1 MIIFVG
7 YRVKGRNGIVFR
19 KWANSILKQYLIR
32 GYAIDQ
38 RRLDH
43 YDDLKDVVR
52 LMSRAL
58 TLQDKVSERE
68 YSGLFSV
75 ITDYVYDWAVVRH
88 KFCPSGARCLPMLGK
103 QRSHL
108 GQASCPF
115 SEDLLCLPMADF
127 FIFSKLAKW
136 EICRIKRM
144 KISLCH
150 VFCILLPNDR
160 QGRENK

>member
-1 MIIFVG
+1 MPDLGLTKNVFL
-7 YRVKGRNGIVFR
+7 RNSV
-19 KWANSILKQYLIR
+19 
-32 GYAIDQ
+32 
-38 RRLDH
+38 
-43 YDDLKDVVR
+43 
-52 LMSRAL
+52 
-58 TLQDKVSERE
+58 KVSF
-68 YSGLFSV
+68 SGSPQHPKSNKPTSYRYDTFLNALQKSV
-75 ITDYVYDWAVVRH
+75 IEVSLKYHAALRH
-88 KFCPSGARCLPMLGK
+88 PEISKPQSLARATKPHKQTTNVPNRGK

-115 SEDLLCLPMADF
+115 SEDLLCLPMVDF

-160 QGRENK
+160 QGREYK